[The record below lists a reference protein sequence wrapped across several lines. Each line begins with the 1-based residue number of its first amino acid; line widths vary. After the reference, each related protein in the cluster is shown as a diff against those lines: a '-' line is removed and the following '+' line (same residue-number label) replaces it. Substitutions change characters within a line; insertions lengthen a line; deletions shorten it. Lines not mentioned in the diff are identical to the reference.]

1 MDAKK
6 TEDAQK
12 AHAESGGKKR
22 QNKAEAE
29 AKRQEYAQKE
39 EPERARAGE
48 AAKRNAEEEK
58 PKAVEARRDEATCEC
73 PNVTPQDV
81 RRHMSH
87 HFAEHTSS
95 HIHLL
100 SRCLQ
105 HGEVGNLVKKEK
117 VVENQKMSRRTPEG
131 LLSPP
136 EKKEV
141 RQYLA
146 WVDFGGRVLT

>member
-146 WVDFGGRVLT
+146 